1 MALLALYALIIF
13 VVFAVVGGLIVF
25 MIVRAQS
32 QDPDG
37 IHSQRGIPQDG
48 TDRDSM

>member
-25 MIVRAQS
+25 LIVRAQS

-37 IHSQRGIPQDG
+37 ELPPRGVP
-48 TDRDSM
+48 RDQLE